1 MIDMFPY
8 EENLVLN
15 FPFSTSY
22 GFVGGVGGGGV
33 LDNIEPIIKVSD
45 SIINLTFSCNSQ
57 LRL

>member
-33 LDNIEPIIKVSD
+33 GQHRAYNQGE
-45 SIINLTFSCNSQ
+45 
-57 LRL
+57 